1 MNFKYFESL
10 TKEQA
15 HKYLNDFLCFGQNR
29 GVEILKENVHFTT
42 EIDFSMESLSPII
55 KTLITIVKTVPRLP
69 DETVPDWIR
78 ATEEYKKG
86 LYDFDERSESI
97 VLAAAHYLGETF
109 VKNYKQLSWDI
120 GNTKYAQGNM
130 PVITPFKYNMEM
142 PPILIAE
149 NSFRK
154 VISELSDDTSVDI
167 AIEAWINNI
176 PN

>member
-1 MNFKYFESL
+1 MNFKFFESL
-10 TKEQA
+10 TKEEAQ
-15 HKYLNDFLCFGQNR
+15 KYLDDFLYFGKNR
-29 GVEILKENVHFTT
+29 GVEILKENVHFTI

-55 KTLITIVKTVPRLP
+55 KTLITIVKTVPRPP

-78 ATEEYKKG
+78 ATEEYQKG
-86 LYDFDERSESI
+86 LYDFDETSKSI
-97 VLAAAHYLGETF
+97 VLAAAYYLGETF
-109 VKNYKQLSWDI
+109 VKNYKQLSWAI

-154 VISELSDDTSVDI
+154 VISEMSDDASVNI
-167 AIEAWINNI
+167 ALESWIGNI
-176 PN
+176 PT